1 MSHSVSDLKAEW
13 ILLKRDIEFLKKET
27 STLTAK
33 QVQLTNDTVS
43 LKLSLSVTESAN
55 RRLETRVSILKLDVE
70 IFSVACFYYISN
82 PEI

>member
-1 MSHSVSDLKAEW
+1 M
-13 ILLKRDIEFLKKET
+13 KRDIEFLKKET

-55 RRLETRVSILKLDVE
+55 RRLETRVSILKLDM
-70 IFSVACFYYISN
+70 
-82 PEI
+82 